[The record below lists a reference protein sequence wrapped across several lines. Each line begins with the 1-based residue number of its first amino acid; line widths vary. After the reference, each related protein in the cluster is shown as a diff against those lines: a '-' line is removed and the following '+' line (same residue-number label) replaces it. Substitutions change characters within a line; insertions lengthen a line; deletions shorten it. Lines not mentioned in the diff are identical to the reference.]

1 MVKQRVVGVDQV
13 GDGANSNPVGQLAV
27 RGGAGSSV
35 RSRDTHDPIEVM
47 APINPYRAPDA
58 SDHPM
63 RPNTGKKANQTLR
76 ALFVLP
82 LLVIGVTTIPVGIG
96 FAILIATH
104 FVDRWL
110 LKGPRFFSSRIG

>member
-1 MVKQRVVGVDQV
+1 M
-13 GDGANSNPVGQLAV
+13 GDGENSNPVGQLAV

-76 ALFVLP
+76 ALVEDLQRRRELSP
-82 LLVIGVTTIPVGIG
+82 CSHSWWSV
-96 FAILIATH
+96 
-104 FVDRWL
+104 
-110 LKGPRFFSSRIG
+110 